1 MKSFLKKILQRI
13 LFVLARAVLNKYEPK
28 VIGVTGSIGKSST
41 KEAIF
46 TVLKDKFRVR
56 QNIKNYNNEIGLPL
70 TILGELS
77 PGGNLLGW
85 LKLFFNAVKLWVI
98 DDKTFP
104 EALIL
109 EMGVDRPGD
118 MAYLVRLAKPDIGV
132 ITNIGPVHLEYF
144 KTIEN
149 IAHEKGILVERLRA
163 GGWGV
168 LNADNEH
175 TAKLKNNV
183 KGRFLTYGFSSEA
196 AVRAHD
202 VTLLSQ
208 KNDLQGVSFKL
219 SYDGKVVPVFL
230 PEVLGEHLIYGALA
244 AVAVGIIMGL
254 NLVEITEALQSFRA
268 PSGRMRLIEG
278 VRDSLIIDDT
288 YNASPEPTVAA
299 VQVLGKLPANGRKI
313 AVLGDMLELGDFED
327 KGHRLVGQTVAQEGI
342 DLLIVVGDRVKI
354 IAEAAIEAGFS
365 RKHVIKFVDSEEA
378 GDYLLKELNAG
389 DLVLIKGSQGMRME
403 KTVKIIL
410 ADLSLAKEL
419 LVRQDDSWLK

>member
-1 MKSFLKKILQRI
+1 MKSFFKNILKKILFALSAAI
-13 LFVLARAVLNKYEPK
+13 LNKYEPK
-28 VIGVTGSIGKSST
+28 VIAVTGSIGKSST

-77 PGGNLLGW
+77 PDGRLLGW
-85 LKLFFNAVKLWVI
+85 LKIFYRAGKLWI
-98 DDKTFP
+98 MDDKGYP
-104 EALIL
+104 EVLIL

-118 MAYLVRLAKPDIGV
+118 MTYLVKLAKPDIGV
-132 ITNIGPVHLEYF
+132 ITNIGPVHLQYF

-149 IAHEKGILVERLRA
+149 IAREKGILVDRLRA

-168 LNADNEH
+168 LNADNEY
-175 TAKLKNNV
+175 TAKLKNSV

-196 AVRAHD
+196 SVRAHD
-202 VTLLSQ
+202 VVLLSQ

-219 SYDGKVVPVFL
+219 SYDGKVAPVFL

-244 AVAVGIIMGL
+244 AISVGIIMGL
-254 NLVEITEALQSFRA
+254 NLVEIIEALQNFRA

-288 YNASPEPTVAA
+288 YNASPEPTIAA

-327 KGHRLVGQTVAQEGI
+327 NGHRLVGQTVAQEGI
-342 DLLIVVGDRVKI
+342 NLLIAVGARAKI
-354 IAEAAIEAGFS
+354 IAEAAVAAGFDN
-365 RKHVIKFVDSEEA
+365 KHVIKFADSEEA
-378 GDYLLKELNAG
+378 GEYLLKELNAG